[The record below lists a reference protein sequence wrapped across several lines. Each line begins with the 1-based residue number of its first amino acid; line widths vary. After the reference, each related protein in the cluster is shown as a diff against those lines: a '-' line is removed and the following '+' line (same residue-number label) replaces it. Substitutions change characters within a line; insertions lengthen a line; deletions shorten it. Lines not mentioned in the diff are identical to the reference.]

1 MTSSHRTATR
11 RRNLVR
17 TSAISALAGSALL
30 LPAAAA
36 FADSPAPAGS
46 ESPTAEQG
54 KKQDGDR
61 NQENGGQENG
71 GQKKPGQ
78 DESSQDKGSKGSEA
92 GQETDKGKKSER
104 KFVRAQNLAGGFT
117 AKVYKLGQNHFQ
129 ADMYAKAP
137 DTGKLIT
144 YDTLETS
151 GGKPAYGQHNG
162 AHFVLQPDGTMTSWV
177 EGGNK
182 KPDNKDG
189 KSKDAKAKDAK
200 GKRQDQG
207 TATPKNQGKVI
218 PKGGVKAGAEGVESG
233 DHTMLLAGGGAATAA
248 AGLGFAALHRR
259 RARQSGDNA

>member
-17 TSAISALAGSALL
+17 TSAIAAVAGSALL

-36 FADSPAPAGS
+36 FADSPAPANPA
-46 ESPTAEQG
+46 SPNAEHDQ
-54 KKQDGDR
+54 KQDG
-61 NQENGGQENG
+61 NQNQDNGTPEKDAQD
-71 GQKKPGQ
+71 KSGQ
-78 DESSQDKGSKGSEA
+78 DGSSQEKNKGSQDKG
-92 GQETDKGKKSER
+92 KGKKGER
-104 KFVRAQNLAGGFT
+104 SFVRAQNLAGGFT
-117 AKVYKLGQNHFQ
+117 AKIYKLGQNHYQ

-137 DTGKLIT
+137 DTGKPVK
-144 YDTLETS
+144 YDTLETT
-151 GGKPAYGQHNG
+151 GGKPAHGQHNG

-189 KSKDAKAKDAK
+189 KGKDGKSKK
-200 GKRQDQG
+200 QDQDK
-207 TATPKNQGKVI
+207 ATPKNQGKVI
-218 PKGGVKAGAEGVESG
+218 PRGGVKAGAEGVESG

-259 RARQSGDNA
+259 KAGRSGDNA

>member
-17 TSAISALAGSALL
+17 TSAISAIAGSALL

-36 FADSPAPAGS
+36 FADSPAPSSS
-46 ESPTAEQG
+46 ETSNAEQG

-61 NQENGGQENG
+61 VQ
-71 GQKKPGQ
+71 
-78 DESSQDKGSKGSEA
+78 
-92 GQETDKGKKSER
+92 DKGKKGER
-104 KFVRAQNLAGGFT
+104 KFVRAQSLAGGFT
-117 AKVYKLGQNHFQ
+117 AKVYKLGQNHYQ

-137 DTGKLIT
+137 DTGKLVK

-151 GGKPAYGQHNG
+151 DGKPAYGQHNG
-162 AHFVLQPDGTMTSWV
+162 AHFVLQPDGTMTSWA
-177 EGGNK
+177 EGGK
-182 KPDNKDG
+182 KTPDKKTPDNKKQDNHKPG
-189 KSKDAKAKDAK
+189 NKDAKSS
-200 GKRQDQG
+200 QSQG
-207 TATPKNQGKVI
+207 QSKQGQGKVI

-248 AGLGFAALHRR
+248 AGLSFTALHRR

>member
-17 TSAISALAGSALL
+17 TSAIAAVAGSALL

-36 FADSPAPAGS
+36 FADSPAPANPA
-46 ESPTAEQG
+46 SPNAEQDQ
-54 KKQDGDR
+54 KQDGNQ
-61 NQENGGQENG
+61 NQEKGTPDKDAQDKSGQEG
-71 GQKKPGQ
+71 SSQEKDKGSQGKDKG
-78 DESSQDKGSKGSEA
+78 SQDKGKDKKG
-92 GQETDKGKKSER
+92 ER
-104 KFVRAQNLAGGFT
+104 SFVRAQNLAGGFT
-117 AKVYKLGQNHFQ
+117 AKIYKLGQNHYQ

-137 DTGKLIT
+137 DTGKLVK
-144 YDTLETS
+144 YDTLETT

-162 AHFVLQPDGTMTSWV
+162 AHFVLQPDGTMASWV

-189 KSKDAKAKDAK
+189 KGKDGKSKKQDP
-200 GKRQDQG
+200 GK
-207 TATPKNQGKVI
+207 ATPKNQGKVI

-259 RARQSGDNA
+259 KAGRSGDNA